1 MRTNSIVGVL
11 GSDELPEVG
20 ENAIVMN
27 DKPLDNKNANVRAFS
42 TSLIESYEDTDLG
55 RKLTTETGSVYLIEE
70 V

>member
-27 DKPLDNKNANVRAFS
+27 GKPLDNKNANVRAFS

-55 RKLTTETGSVYLIEE
+55 RKLTTETGSVYRIEE

>member
-1 MRTNSIVGVL
+1 MRTNTVIGVL
-11 GSDELPEVG
+11 SGGRLPEVG
-20 ENAIVMN
+20 ENAIVVN
-27 DKPLDNKNANVRAFS
+27 GKPLDNKNANVRAFS